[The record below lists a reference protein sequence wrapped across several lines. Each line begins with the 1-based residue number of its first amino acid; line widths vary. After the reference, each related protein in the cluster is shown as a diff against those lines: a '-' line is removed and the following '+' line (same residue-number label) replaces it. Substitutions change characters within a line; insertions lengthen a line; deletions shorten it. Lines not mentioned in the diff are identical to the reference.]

1 VLLDPI
7 AQVLLEKRSH
17 MERGSAVA
25 ALWRGFF
32 SRGVIERRGD
42 VNELPLKIEAAPFQS
57 RDFAN
62 PDAANGGNKEHY
74 FDCPHGAFAQKTN
87 V

>member
-7 AQVLLEKRSH
+7 AQVLLEKRGH

-42 VNELPLKIEAAPFQS
+42 VNELPLKIEATPFQS
-57 RDFAN
+57 GDFAN
-62 PDAANGGNKEHY
+62 PEAACGG
-74 FDCPHGAFAQKTN
+74 D
-87 V
+87 